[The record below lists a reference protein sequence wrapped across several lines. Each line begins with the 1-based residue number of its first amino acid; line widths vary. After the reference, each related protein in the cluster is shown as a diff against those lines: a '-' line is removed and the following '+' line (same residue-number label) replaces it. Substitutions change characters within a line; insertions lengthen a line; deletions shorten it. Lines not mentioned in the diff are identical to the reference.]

1 MTSSQSTPPP
11 LSTPVR
17 SRWGRLASFVGRHAK
32 ATILAWAVLAAFLA
46 AVAPRFA
53 DVAVQDQSAFL
64 GRGAPSLAAAERI
77 KQLWPREEFNESAIV
92 VLSRNNR
99 LTDRDRRYAQR
110 LERWL
115 NGPRAPENVSVTV
128 SPFSRPQF
136 RDILVSEDRR
146 ALLLVV
152 GFATAPFEPATNE
165 AVARIREH
173 VGSSE
178 RRGLSVHVT
187 GAAGIGADQDVAL
200 DQAVHRTTMITL
212 VLVIV
217 ILLWVF
223 RSPVA
228 PLVPLATIGLAY
240 LVANSVV
247 ALLAGAGLEV
257 SSIVETFM
265 VVFVFGA
272 GTDYCLFILSRFREE
287 LERRREPRSTLVVTM
302 AVVGAVIASSAATVI
317 AAFGT
322 QGIADFGLF
331 RTTGPAL
338 AIATVVTLLAGETLT
353 PAFLSLLGR
362 RTFWPHRFDPPDAAN
377 INTDGPLSAPA
388 EDELP
393 GVVPVGSRKALQ

>member
-1 MTSSQSTPPP
+1 MTASHSDPPP
-11 LSTPVR
+11 FSKVR
-17 SRWGRLASFVGRHAK
+17 SFWGRSAAFVARHAK
-32 ATILAWAVLAAFLA
+32 MTILLWATLAAFLSSA
-46 AVAPRFA
+46 APTFS

-64 GRGAPSLAAAERI
+64 GRNAPSLAAAERI
-77 KQLWPREEFNESAIV
+77 KELWPREEFNEAAIV
-92 VLSRNNR
+92 VLSRRTR
-99 LTDRDRRYAQR
+99 LDERDRQYARR

-115 NGPRAPENVSVTV
+115 NGPRAPRNVSVTV

-136 RDILVSEDRR
+136 RDILTARNGR
-146 ALLLVV
+146 ALLVIV
-152 GFATAPFEPATNE
+152 GFTTSPFEPATNE

-173 VGSSE
+173 VGSTD
-178 RRGLSVHVT
+178 RRALAVHVT
-187 GAAGIGADQDVAL
+187 GAGGIGADQATAL
-200 DQAVHRTTMITL
+200 ERAVHRTTIITL

-240 LVANSVV
+240 VVAGSLV
-247 ALLAGAGLEV
+247 ALLAAAGLEV

-287 LERRREPRSTLVVTM
+287 LAHRREARPTLVATM
-302 AVVGAVIASSAATVI
+302 AVVGAVIASSAAAVI
-317 AAFGT
+317 AAFAT

-338 AIATVVTLLAGETLT
+338 AIATVVTLLAGQTLT
-353 PAFLSLLGR
+353 PAFLSILGR
-362 RTFWPHRFDPPDAAN
+362 RTFWPHRFDARNDSA
-377 INTDGPLSAPA
+377 TDSGPLAPPS
-388 EDELP
+388 DEKLP
-393 GVVPVGSRKALQ
+393 NAVPVGSREGAP